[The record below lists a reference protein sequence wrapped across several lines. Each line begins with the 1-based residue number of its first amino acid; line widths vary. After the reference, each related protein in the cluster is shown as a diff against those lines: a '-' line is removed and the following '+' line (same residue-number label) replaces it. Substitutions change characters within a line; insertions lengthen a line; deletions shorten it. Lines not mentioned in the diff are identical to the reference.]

1 MTKNITVLDENGN
14 ILGTTFEK
22 RAEGLI
28 KKGRA
33 RRVSDTEICLAPSAI
48 VTEEKMNEELT
59 MSYVLTKIDEIAK
72 NTDYLSEAF
81 EEMGSSSTGPEKAQ
95 ALADVVGYRETTNQQ
110 LLRLYERMYEDLT
123 CPRSG
128 DIRERAL
135 GVLKEAVGSDE
146 STINAI
152 RNAMDTIMHM

>member
-1 MTKNITVLDENGN
+1 MTKNVTVLDENGN
-14 ILGTTFEK
+14 TLGTTFEK
-22 RAEGLI
+22 RAAGLI

-33 RRVSDTEICLAPSAI
+33 RRVSDTEICLAPSANI
-48 VTEEKMNEELT
+48 TEEKMNEELT
-59 MSYVLTKIDEIAK
+59 MSYLLAKIDEIAK
-72 NTDYLSEAF
+72 NTDYLSESF
-81 EEMGSSSTGPEKAQ
+81 EEIGAPSTDPTKAQ
-95 ALADVVGYRETTNQQ
+95 AIADVVGYRETTNQQ

-123 CPRSG
+123 CPRTG

-146 STINAI
+146 NTINAI